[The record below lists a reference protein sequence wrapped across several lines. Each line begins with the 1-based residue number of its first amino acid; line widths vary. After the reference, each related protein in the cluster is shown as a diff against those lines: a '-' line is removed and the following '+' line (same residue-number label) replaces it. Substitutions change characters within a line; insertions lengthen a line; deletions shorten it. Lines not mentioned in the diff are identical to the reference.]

1 METNINDF
9 NDFENIHKGEPAVV
23 IGHGPSCGTITK
35 SGHKDGP
42 DGFEYSGGW
51 EKFDGIRISSHYK
64 EYDSHYT
71 VCAEWDGVCNER
83 KWFQGGNEVKF
94 VGNCYISRNMIECP
108 EFNKL
113 KTHIFVP
120 EIPGFYY
127 DNTGNLAWCIA
138 YWMGCNP
145 IYLAGLDF
153 TLTDREPEYYLND
166 YMNTIYKDLVIG
178 MCGNNYVQ
186 VYKTSK
192 DGRLQIPVKNPLNGR
207 H

>member
-1 METNINDF
+1 MKDF
-9 NDFENIHKGEPAVV
+9 HQYKNIHKGKPALV

-42 DGFEYSGGW
+42 NGFEYSGGW

-71 VCAEWDGVCNER
+71 VCAEWDGANNER
-83 KWFQGGNEVKF
+83 KWFQNGNEIKF
-94 VGNCYISRNMIECP
+94 VGNCSITAEMINSP
-108 EFNKL
+108 AFNKL
-113 KTHIFVP
+113 KTHIHVP
-120 EIPGFYY
+120 NIDDFYY

-145 IYLAGLDF
+145 IYLAGLDY
-153 TLTDREPEYYLND
+153 TLTDREPKYYLEQ
-166 YMNTIYKDLVIG
+166 YMDKIYKDLFLDLCV
-178 MCGNNYVQ
+178 NNGVK
-186 VYKTSK
+186 VYNTSK
-192 DGRLQIPVKNPLNGR
+192 GGRLQIPVENPLNGR